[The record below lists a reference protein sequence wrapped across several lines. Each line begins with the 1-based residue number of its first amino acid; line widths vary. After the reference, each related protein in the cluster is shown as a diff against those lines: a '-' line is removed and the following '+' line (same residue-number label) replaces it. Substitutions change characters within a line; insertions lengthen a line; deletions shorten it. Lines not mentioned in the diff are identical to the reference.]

1 MHMRHCVR
9 SSLGLVLE
17 SKLCILETNTWLGVG
32 FGDDVLRVVRFL
44 VIKRDWS
51 VGENVLCSFCGV

>member
-1 MHMRHCVR
+1 
-9 SSLGLVLE
+9 LE

-32 FGDDVLRVVRFL
+32 FGDDVLWVVRFL

-51 VGENVLCSFCGV
+51 VVRTFYALLRSVIL